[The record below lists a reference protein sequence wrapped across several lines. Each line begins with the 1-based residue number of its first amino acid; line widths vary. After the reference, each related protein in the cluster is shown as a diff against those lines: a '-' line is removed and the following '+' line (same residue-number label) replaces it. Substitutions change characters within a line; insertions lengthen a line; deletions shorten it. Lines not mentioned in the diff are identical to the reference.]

1 MGMASAGWAG
11 GADPQ
16 LEKGKTLFMTGA
28 VPACAVCHALSDAGS
43 SGAIGP
49 DLDELKPDA
58 ARIKKVLQ
66 EGMGV
71 MPSFANSLDEA
82 SMDAIAASV
91 VPRSEEG
98 RVGEEGVSSGRY
110 RWSPYT

>member
-58 ARIKKVLQ
+58 ARLTKVLQ

-71 MPSFANSLDEA
+71 MPSFANSLAED
-82 SMDAIAASV
+82 SMD
-91 VPRSEEG
+91 RSHVR
-98 RVGEEGVSSGRY
+98 RVGKEGVSPCVN
-110 RWSPYT
+110 RWF